1 MASLQVIR
9 ALELNS
15 TSHCDSSATS
25 ATTCKF
31 GRKKERRF
39 LPQQETPPTSNRFN
53 VRGSSGRFTIAKA
66 WTAKRK
72 LGLEDCSNENEP
84 PSKRQ
89 TWAEKAVTLQEDSI
103 PHGNGFID
111 LDIFHQR

>member
-1 MASLQVIR
+1 MSVPLQQQH
-9 ALELNS
+9 ANS
-15 TSHCDSSATS
+15 EE
-25 ATTCKF
+25 K
-31 GRKKERRF
+31 KKEGSS
-39 LPQQETPPTSNRFN
+39 PQQETPPTSNRFN

-89 TWAEKAVTLQEDSI
+89 TWAEKVQYVLQALLVF
-103 PHGNGFID
+103 GNFIQID
-111 LDIFHQR
+111 LAQII